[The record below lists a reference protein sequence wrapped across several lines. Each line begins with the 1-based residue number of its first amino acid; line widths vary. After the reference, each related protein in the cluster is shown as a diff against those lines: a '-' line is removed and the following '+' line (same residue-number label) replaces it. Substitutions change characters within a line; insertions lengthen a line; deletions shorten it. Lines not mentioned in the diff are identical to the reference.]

1 MIIFV
6 YFYVLVRSLN
16 QAGEHKFDSLA
27 PEMIKSFRKE
37 NPVVFLINNW
47 FIDLPAPY
55 NLNYLWNWG
64 SLLGIC
70 LIIQM
75 ISGIFLAMHYCSDIE
90 LAFSSV
96 VHITRDINYGFVL
109 RYLHANGAS
118 MFFLCV
124 YFHIGRGMYY
134 GSYTK
139 VIV

>member
-1 MIIFV
+1 
-6 YFYVLVRSLN
+6 
-16 QAGEHKFDSLA
+16 
-27 PEMIKSFRKE
+27 MIKSFRKE

-118 MFFLCV
+118 MLLPNV
-124 YFHIGRGMYY
+124 
-134 GSYTK
+134 
-139 VIV
+139 